1 MTFLQRFASIILTV
15 ALAVAVA
22 AGAWWLISNP
32 QSKAKDDKH
41 ASAATVEK
49 VVKETDLNTV
59 TLTQEAE
66 TKLGLTVGTIERKPV
81 RRVRIYGGEVAVPVG
96 RAILVASPLT
106 GLLTTPS
113 SEVPKAGQ
121 PVKRGQTIFNL
132 VPMMSPEG
140 RVTISASLVEA
151 EGLVNNAKAQ
161 LILAE
166 IALDRA
172 KNVLAKGAGSQRQVD
187 EAQAAFDVASKT
199 LDAVKARKATLD
211 KAMGTSEDG
220 SPTPITIDAPEDGI
234 LRTVTALPNQTV
246 PQGAALFEI
255 VDLSTLWVRVPLPV
269 GDLRSIDPDATVNV
283 GKLAGEP
290 DGSAISANPIVA
302 PPSANMLNATVDLFY
317 ELPNDDGTFTPGQ
330 RLSVQIP
337 LIGDDEGLT
346 VPWSAIVFDVYGGT
360 WVYQQTQPHVY
371 VRQRVSV
378 KYTLDDD
385 AVLAEGPPA
394 DATIVTLGVQ
404 ELFGA
409 ETGFIK

>member
-1 MTFLQRFASIILTV
+1 MTFLQRFASLILTI
-15 ALAVAVA
+15 AIAIAVGV
-22 AGAWWLISNP
+22 GASWLISNP
-32 QSKAKDDKH
+32 PTKAKDAPH
-41 ASAATVEK
+41 APAATVEK

-66 TKLGLTVGTIERKPV
+66 TKLGLTVGKIERKPV
-81 RRVRIYGGEVAVPVG
+81 QRVRIYGGEVTVPDG

-140 RVTISASLVEA
+140 RVTISASTVEA
-151 EGLVNNAKAQ
+151 EGQVNNAKAQ
-161 LILAE
+161 LTLAE
-166 IALDRA
+166 IALERA
-172 KNVLAKGAGSQRQVD
+172 RKVYTQGAGSQRQVD
-187 EAQAAFDVASKT
+187 EAQAGFDVASKT
-199 LDAVKARKATLD
+199 LDAAQARKATLD

-220 SPTPITIDAPEDGI
+220 KPTPLTIDAPQDGI
-234 LRTVTALPNQTV
+234 LRTVTALPNQTI
-246 PQGAALFEI
+246 PQGAALFEV
-255 VDLSTLWVRVPLPV
+255 VDLTTLWVRVPLPV
-269 GDLRSIDPDATVNV
+269 GDLSNIDKDATAHV

-290 DGSAISANPIVA
+290 DGSAIAAKPILA
-302 PPSANMLNATVDLFY
+302 PPSANMLSATVDLFY
-317 ELPNDDGTFTPGQ
+317 ELPNDKGTFTPGQ
-330 RLSVQIP
+330 RLGVQIP
-337 LIGDDEGLT
+337 LKGDDEGLT

-360 WVYQQTQPHVY
+360 WIYQQTQPHVY

-378 KYTLDDD
+378 KYTLGDD
-385 AVLAEGPPA
+385 AVLADGPPA